1 MAKAK
6 DRHINVYSG
15 SPLNRL
21 AWLRTSSGFLNA
33 VITSPRSRWIL
44 FKAGQPLVHATP
56 KSGPKIAY
64 LPTSSVLPL
73 LGSQP
78 FFGQGEMPGH
88 SPSLE
93 HLTTHPHTLQ
103 AGRHRDVPVV
113 FLGVHEKGVRVLPE
127 KEVGVALKEG
137 GEQAVEEFL
146 NKDDSTPY
154 FAIDVDDRDLKV
166 GDSKDAVL
174 ARVLDDGVKELGLE
188 EQVSLEWVDPRAAVS
203 SMDHFE
209 AGIFAEAQL
218 DRGTLVLSGMW
229 RPPLLYVGWLETR
242 MLHTTSME
250 HKHHW
255 QWAGLSFRVGGAHF
269 EAKMTLMENHSSK
282 GLHNYAHPRTD
293 PVAIILTIDQTG
305 ERILLGRSRK
315 FPPKLYSALAG
326 FLEPAETFEDCVVRE
341 MWEEVGVKVWGIQYH
356 SGQPWPYPANLML
369 GWYAR
374 GDSNKEIRLDLDN
387 ELEDAKW
394 FTRGEILGILGHA
407 TGTKLDSKTFSEKME
422 EDQER
427 ALKDKKDQI
436 PISPPVKGSDKG
448 EPDFRIPPDSAM
460 AGVLIRD
467 WAEGRIKFDAEDV

>member
-1 MAKAK
+1 
-6 DRHINVYSG
+6 
-15 SPLNRL
+15 
-21 AWLRTSSGFLNA
+21 
-33 VITSPRSRWIL
+33 
-44 FKAGQPLVHATP
+44 
-56 KSGPKIAY
+56 
-64 LPTSSVLPL
+64 
-73 LGSQP
+73 
-78 FFGQGEMPGH
+78 MPGH

-166 GDSKDAVL
+166 GDK
-174 ARVLDDGVKELGLE
+174 
-188 EQVSLEWVDPRAAVS
+188 QVSLEWVDPRAAVS

-209 AGIFAEAQL
+209 AGIFAEA
-218 DRGTLVLSGMW
+218 RTLVDWNMRNKFCPGCGG
-229 RPPLLYVGWLETR
+229 RHY
-242 MLHTTSME
+242 SM
-250 HKHHW
+250 
-255 QWAGLSFRVGGAHF
+255 WAGWKLACS
-269 EAKMTLMENHSSK
+269 TLLPWNTNITGSGPVCPSGK

-422 EDQER
+422 EDQDR